1 MEELIDV
8 EIVDFDKK
16 ETLLEVALNPKSTL
30 LDARKELEESDVAGF
45 VFVNQNGVKIAE
57 KSKTVEKAVT
67 DERKMFIRFI
77 AVEVKP
83 QEEKGPSSL
92 KISVVNI
99 ENF

>member
-16 ETLLEVALNPKSTL
+16 EALLEVALNPKSTL
-30 LDARKELEESDVAGF
+30 LDARKELEESEVVGF

-67 DERKMFIRFI
+67 DERKMFIRFL

-83 QEEKGPSSL
+83 QA
-92 KISVVNI
+92 
-99 ENF
+99 